1 MAGYRHLEI
10 VQDFEKYVK
19 DKKVSSKAY
28 YRYFLTRVLRMFQY
42 KNLPDTIP
50 HEILDRYLFE
60 FGIACITRVDGKL
73 YVFSGNLGGPQDV
86 YYRPTEFIISN
97 PHIKTSDGQLF
108 TANVPVFT
116 DFTSDSLGQPQSQT
130 GDEPIRQ
137 PGVLMRNDADW
148 IGLHPLISRYAYL
161 MAENTLT
168 LRTADVMLRI
178 IALISAPTDAE
189 QASALEYLKSLEK
202 GEMGVVGESD
212 FSEGVKLQ
220 SPPSNNGSY
229 LTQFIEYQQYL
240 KGSFYN
246 EIGLSANYNMK
257 REAIGKGESTLD
269 EDALLPLCDN
279 MLRTR
284 KEDIAKVNELYGTDI
299 SVEFS
304 SAWLENRIEALSS
317 LKTMASGTNT
327 SNFGGVNPGNPSPI
341 SLTKD
346 GVNPD
351 ESSETPET
359 PEGRLSSSNSV
370 QYGVELGNGG
380 TEETQPMEE
389 SEESE
394 AMEPEGENGESESK
408 INDISV
414 DEQLTELLENA
425 EKKEDV
431 TTGVNP
437 DDNNKEGDD
446 DSDSTTDKES
456 TEDKGDNSEN

>member
-10 VQDFEKYVK
+10 VQDFERYVK
-19 DKKVSSKAY
+19 DKKVSAKAY

-60 FGIACITRVDGKL
+60 FGIACITEVDGKL

-108 TANVPVFT
+108 TANVPVFE
-116 DFTSDSLGQPQSQT
+116 DFTSDSLGQPQSQK

-137 PGVLMRNDADW
+137 PGVLLRNDSDW

-161 MAENTLT
+161 MAENALT
-168 LRTADVMLRI
+168 LRTADVMLRV

-189 QASALEYLKSLEK
+189 RSSALEYLKSLEK
-202 GEMGVVGESD
+202 GEMGVVAESD
-212 FSEGVKLQ
+212 FSEGIKLQ

-284 KEDIAKVNELYGTDI
+284 KEDMAKVNEMYGTNI
-299 SVEFS
+299 EVEFS

-317 LKTMASGTNT
+317 LKTMGNPTPVFSPFGD
-327 SNFGGVNPGNPSPI
+327 SNNGVNPVDSGSSDESNS
-341 SLTKD
+341 SETLETSES
-346 GVNPD
+346 GVNPN
-351 ESSETPET
+351 ETNET
-359 PEGRLSSSNSV
+359 PEGGMSRDNSV
-370 QYGVELGNGG
+370 QYGVESVKLDESA
-380 TEETQPMEE
+380 TE
-389 SEESE
+389 SEET
-394 AMEPEGENGESESK
+394 EGTENSESK

-414 DEQLTELLENA
+414 DEELTEILEDV
-425 EKKEDV
+425 KEDKQEVV
-431 TTGVNP
+431 TNGVNP
-437 DDNNKEGDD
+437 EEGDD
-446 DSDSTTDKES
+446 NSDNADAEES
-456 TEDKGDNSEN
+456 TENKEHNTES

>member
-1 MAGYRHLEI
+1 MAGAGYKHLEI

-28 YRYFLTRVLRMFQY
+28 YRYFLSRVLRMFQY

-60 FGIACITRVDGKL
+60 FGIACITKVNDKL

-108 TANVPVFT
+108 TANVPVFA
-116 DFTSDSLGQPQSQT
+116 DFTSDDLGQPTSSAK
-130 GDEPIRQ
+130 RQ
-137 PGVLMRNDADW
+137 KGVLMRNDADW
-148 IGLHPLISRYAYL
+148 IGLHPLIARYSYL
-161 MAENTLT
+161 MAENALT
-168 LRTADVMLRI
+168 LRTADVMLRV

-202 GEMGVVGESD
+202 GELSVVGESD
-212 FSEGVKLQ
+212 FSEGIKLQ

-284 KEDIAKVNELYGTDI
+284 KEDIAKVNEMFGTDI

-317 LKTMASGTNT
+317 LKNLGQPQQSFGFNSGSSPVSAESDSTNDAGST
-327 SNFGGVNPGNPSPI
+327 PAN
-341 SLTKD
+341 
-346 GVNPD
+346 
-351 ESSETPET
+351 ESKN
-359 PEGRLSSSNSV
+359 EGDAGSV
-370 QYGVELGNGG
+370 QLGPVQGQPVD
-380 TEETQPMEE
+380 EPEKVDET
-389 SEESE
+389 
-394 AMEPEGENGESESK
+394 AMEPEVGEGDSK
-408 INDISV
+408 INDLSV
-414 DEQLTELLENA
+414 DEDLTELLEDVKND
-425 EKKEDV
+425 EDVEDV
-431 TTGVNP
+431 TTGLTQ
-437 DDNNKEGDD
+437 EGED
-446 DSDSTTDKES
+446 DSDSTEPKES
-456 TEDKGDNSEN
+456 SEDKADNSED